1 MSFVADAKQNL
12 SEGFDKAKEKAE
24 EAGDFV
30 KDKVDDVTGHHDDAA
45 AAAAR
50 SAGGEGV

>member
-12 SEGFDKAKEKAE
+12 SEGFDKAKEKAQ

-30 KDKVDDVTGHHDDAA
+30 RDKVDDVTGHHHDD

>member
-45 AAAAR
+45 AAR